1 MPNSHSLLPR
11 LKRHLAPLLLV
22 GLVVSAD
29 FLFFRQ
35 EPGINRFVF
44 CLLLVASII
53 QVARVV
59 RPTRVARF
67 ALLALL
73 CVLPMI
79 EAATLSSRIVAAFA
93 ITLLAL
99 AAAGLLPRLPSAIPA
114 VLARFTLAI
123 PLRTIRGTGRLMMA
137 GTIPATARGIG
148 TELRFWVLPLALGTI
163 FVGLFAGA
171 NPLIE
176 RALQAIDLAALLAY
190 INVQRI
196 FLWLVM
202 AVMVWVLLRPK
213 LARRCCRNRA
223 DKDIRIGSTS
233 HISEPVVL
241 RALLLFNL
249 LFAIQTM
256 LDAAYLWGGL
266 DLPEGMTHAQYA
278 HRGAYP
284 LVVTALLAA
293 LFVLVAIGRGEDG
306 ARARLIRGLVY
317 LWIGQN
323 ILLCISAILRL
334 DLYVE
339 AFSLTGMRVAAG
351 LWMFLVAIGL
361 ALIMMRILFDKSNL
375 WLFATNGA
383 SLLVVLY
390 GVAVTDIPAY
400 VASYNVEHS
409 SDLDGGGVWLDDHY
423 LRSLGP
429 AALPAIEFYLE
440 RASFHH
446 IPQFKLAR
454 MKELRS
460 DLLFDFR
467 IRSRDW
473 RSWTWRAQRLENY
486 LARSGTAD

>member
-1 MPNSHSLLPR
+1 
-11 LKRHLAPLLLV
+11 
-22 GLVVSAD
+22 LVVSAD

-44 CLLLVASII
+44 CLLLVASIV
-53 QVARVV
+53 QVARRV
-59 RPTRVARF
+59 RSARMVRF
-67 ALLALL
+67 VLLALL
-73 CVLPMI
+73 CLLPMI
-79 EAATLSSRIVAAFA
+79 EAATLSSWIIAAFA
-93 ITLLAL
+93 MTLLAL
-99 AAAGLLPRLPSAIPA
+99 AAAGLMPRLPTAIPP
-114 VLARFTLAI
+114 VLARFLPAI
-123 PLRTIRGTGRLMMA
+123 PLRSIRGTGRLMSA

-148 TELRFWVLPLALGTI
+148 TELRFWLLPLVLGAI

-176 RALQAIDLAALLAY
+176 RALQAIDLAALLSY
-190 INVQRI
+190 INIQRI

-202 AVMVWVLLRPK
+202 GVMVWVLLRPK
-213 LARRCCRNRA
+213 LARRCCRNHLDA
-223 DKDIRIGSTS
+223 NIRVGRPSF
-233 HISEPVVL
+233 ISEPVVL

-249 LFAIQTM
+249 LFVIQSV

-266 DLPEGMTHAQYA
+266 DLPEGMSHAEYA

-293 LFVLVAIGRGEDG
+293 LFVLVAIGRGESG
-306 ARARLIRGLVY
+306 AHGRLIRGLVY
-317 LWIGQN
+317 IWIGQN
-323 ILLCISAILRL
+323 ILLCVSAILRL

-351 LWMFLVAIGL
+351 LWMLLVAVGL

-390 GVAVTDIPAY
+390 GVAVTDIPALI
-400 VASYNVEHS
+400 ASYNVQHS
-409 SDLDGGGVWLDDHY
+409 SDLDGGGEWLDDFY

-429 AALPAIEFYLE
+429 AALPAIDLYLE

-446 IPQFKLAR
+446 IPEFKLVR
-454 MKELRS
+454 MRELRS
-460 DLLFDFR
+460 DLLFDFQFR
-467 IRSRDW
+467 PRDW
-473 RSWTWRAQRLENY
+473 RSWTWRVQRLENY
-486 LARSGTAD
+486 LARSRTAD